1 MINRDLIN
9 LLSRFPWNAT
19 VSVEITCADAA
30 KITSDSGV
38 YVPSGQPMPNEAAT
52 VEIHRIKPEGC
63 NLHAIQIELVPVK

>member
-30 KITSDSGV
+30 KITSDA
-38 YVPSGQPMPNEAAT
+38 EDAT
-52 VEIHRIKPEGC
+52 LEIHRIKPEGC